1 MRSLLATVSLIA
13 LMLASPLST
22 ANEDRSAE
30 RKERMQEAQ
39 ARLNLSD
46 TQVDQMAPIVERAMQ
61 AQKAIMARYGI
72 DPENRDGAGRQPSL
86 REMRAM
92 SQEMEVVR
100 SDTRAAL
107 DPILSDAQ
115 MAEFDRMQEE
125 RKAQMRERVRSSR

>member
-13 LMLASPLST
+13 LMLASPIST
-22 ANEDRSAE
+22 ANEDRTAE
-30 RKERMQEAQ
+30 LKERMQEAQ

-72 DPENRDGAGRQPSL
+72 DPANRGGSGRQPSP
-86 REMRAM
+86 REMRSM
-92 SQEMEVVR
+92 NQEMEVVR

>member
-13 LMLASPLST
+13 LMLASPIST
-22 ANEDRSAE
+22 ANEDRTAE

>member
-13 LMLASPLST
+13 LMLASPIST
-22 ANEDRSAE
+22 ANEDRTAE
-30 RKERMQEAQ
+30 LKERIQEAQ

>member
-1 MRSLLATVSLIA
+1 MRSPLATVSLIA
-13 LMLASPLST
+13 LMLASPIST
-22 ANEDRSAE
+22 ANEDRTAE
-30 RKERMQEAQ
+30 LKERMQEAQ

>member
-30 RKERMQEAQ
+30 LKERMQEAQ

-61 AQKAIMARYGI
+61 AQKAIMARYGV
-72 DPENRDGAGRQPSL
+72 DPEDRDGAGRQPSL

>member
-13 LMLASPLST
+13 LMLASPIST
-22 ANEDRSAE
+22 ANEDRTAE
-30 RKERMQEAQ
+30 LKERMQEAQ

-72 DPENRDGAGRQPSL
+72 DPENRDSAGRQPSL

>member
-1 MRSLLATVSLIA
+1 MKSLLATVSLIA
-13 LMLASPLST
+13 LVLASPLST
-22 ANEDRSAE
+22 ANEDRAAE
-30 RKERMQEAQ
+30 LKERMQEAQ
-39 ARLNLSD
+39 ARLNLTD
-46 TQVDQMAPIVERAMQ
+46 AQVDQMAPIMERAMQ

-72 DPENRDGAGRQPSL
+72 DPENRGGSGRQPSL

-92 SQEMEVVR
+92 NQEMEGVR

>member
-1 MRSLLATVSLIA
+1 
-13 LMLASPLST
+13 
-22 ANEDRSAE
+22 
-30 RKERMQEAQ
+30 
-39 ARLNLSD
+39 
-46 TQVDQMAPIVERAMQ
+46 MQ

>member
-13 LMLASPLST
+13 LMLASPIST
-22 ANEDRSAE
+22 ANEDRTAE
-30 RKERMQEAQ
+30 LKERMQEAQ